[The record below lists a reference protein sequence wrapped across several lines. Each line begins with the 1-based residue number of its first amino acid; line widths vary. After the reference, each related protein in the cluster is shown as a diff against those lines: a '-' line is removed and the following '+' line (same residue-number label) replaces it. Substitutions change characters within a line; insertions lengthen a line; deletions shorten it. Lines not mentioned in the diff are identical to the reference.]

1 MKPRVVRAWL
11 AGLLLACG
19 GATAQAAG
27 WASSAFCERSPT
39 LSAGEQDTLLRFAGV
54 LRAELDASGEDT
66 VLISR
71 SGLDLSEFGLRYSH
85 AGVALRDR
93 DSGVWRVRQLYY
105 ACDEQA
111 PRLYDQGLAG
121 FVMGSERPQRGYLSI
136 VRLPPAAA
144 EGLRAAALDTPAALQ
159 LLASRYSANAYA
171 WGLRYQ
177 NCNQWVL
184 ELMALAW
191 GALPPGPDLRG
202 RAQAW
207 LHQAGYAPEP
217 VAVPSHGLMFAAGF
231 VPLLHLDDHP
241 EDDRY
246 ALRLKVSVPATLE
259 AFVRARWPDSQR
271 LELCHDGQ
279 RALVHEGWAPVDE
292 ACQQTAES
300 DRLRALQ

>member
-1 MKPRVVRAWL
+1 MRSRAIPALL
-11 AGLLLACG
+11 AGLVLACG
-19 GATAQAAG
+19 LGTAQGAG
-27 WASSAFCERSPT
+27 LASSQFCERSPT

-93 DSGVWRVRQLYY
+93 ATGVWRVRQLYY

-121 FVMGSERPQRGYLSI
+121 FVMGSERPQLGYLSV

-144 EGLRAAALDTPAALQ
+144 QALREAALDTPAALQ

-191 GALPPGPDLRG
+191 GTLPRGPDLR
-202 RAQAW
+202 AQAQQW
-207 LHQAGYAPEP
+207 LRQAGYAPEP
-217 VAVPSHGLMFAAGF
+217 VQVPSHWLMFASTF
-231 VPLLHLDDHP
+231 VPLVHLDDHP
-241 EDDRY
+241 EDDRF

-259 AFVRARWPDSQR
+259 TFARARWPASQH

-279 RALVHEGWAPVDE
+279 QVVVHEGWTPVDE
-292 ACQQTAES
+292 ACHAGTG
-300 DRLRALQ
+300 DREQPLQ

>member
-1 MKPRVVRAWL
+1 MKPRVIRGLL
-11 AGLLLACG
+11 AGLALAG
-19 GATAQAAG
+19 AWATAQAAG
-27 WASSAFCERSPT
+27 WASSSFCERNPT

-54 LRAELDASGEDT
+54 LRAELDATGEDT

-93 DSGVWRVRQLYY
+93 DTGVWRVRQLYY

-136 VRLPPAAA
+136 VRLPPDAARA
-144 EGLRAAALDTPAALQ
+144 LRAAALDTPAALQ
-159 LLASRYSANAYA
+159 LLAGRYSANAYA
-171 WGLRYQ
+171 WSLRYQ

-191 GALPPGPDLRG
+191 GALPPGPDLR
-202 RAQAW
+202 AQAQQW
-207 LHQAGYAPEP
+207 LRQAGYAPAP
-217 VAVPSHGLMFAAGF
+217 VPVPSHWLMFAASF
-231 VPLLHLDDHP
+231 VPLVHLDDHP

-271 LELCHDGQ
+271 LELCHDSQ
-279 RALVHEGWAPVDE
+279 QAVVHGGWALVDE
-292 ACQQTAES
+292 ACRAGPADRQQ
-300 DRLRALQ
+300 ALQ

>member
-1 MKPRVVRAWL
+1 MKRRTIRALL
-11 AGLLLACG
+11 AGLMLACG
-19 GATAQAAG
+19 WATAQAGAG
-27 WASSAFCERSPT
+27 ASSAFCERSPT

-71 SGLDLSEFGLRYSH
+71 SGLDLSAFGLRYSH

-93 DSGVWRVRQLYY
+93 QTGVWRVRQLYY
-105 ACDEQA
+105 ACDEA
-111 PRLYDQGLAG
+111 MPRLYDQGLAG
-121 FVMGSERPQRGYLSI
+121 FVMGSERPQLGHLTI

-144 EGLRAAALDTPAALQ
+144 EALRAAALDTPAALQ

-191 GALPPGPDLRG
+191 GALPRGADLRE
-202 RAQAW
+202 RAQQW
-207 LHQAGYAPEP
+207 LRQAGYDPEP
-217 VAVPSHGLMFAAGF
+217 VRVPSHWLMFASSF

-241 EDDRY
+241 EDDRF
-246 ALRLKVSVPATLE
+246 ALRLQVSVPATLE
-259 AFVRARWPDSQR
+259 AFARARWPESR
-271 LELCHDGQ
+271 HLELCHNARQ
-279 RALVHEGWAPVDE
+279 VVVHEGWTPVDD
-292 ACQQTAES
+292 ACDGAPT
-300 DRLRALQ
+300 DRHQPLS